1 MAKNGYLFLCFDND
15 GFDIWMAMLY
25 YIFPDFPSQSYFC
38 LPLTPWSLRFF
49 QRKKRFVFVSNA
61 FIPERKN
68 EIKGISELVTSYRSQ
83 WLEFLE
89 RENCDK
95 LKLVFLECNPL
106 SILIT
111 RWGPLAWPLAYLGN
125 LQRARDLRSQTMPDK
140 YQVLR

>member
-49 QRKKRFVFVSNA
+49 QWKKRFVFLSNA

-95 LKLVFLECNPL
+95 LKLLH
-106 SILIT
+106 
-111 RWGPLAWPLAYLGN
+111 
-125 LQRARDLRSQTMPDK
+125 K
-140 YQVLR
+140 